1 MAEPATPKPQREHI
15 FPATKLTE
23 MVMQWK
29 TAVAEKREA
38 EAMRLLTEIV
48 VDSQEML
55 RRFAVH
61 EGFAKTVDIGIL
73 LGSAN
78 SKIMRWITGWE
89 PSRGSLFKWFNACAK
104 NTWLS
109 EVNKEN
115 NFRKRYHVTGD
126 DLEKFFGAEEHA
138 VTTSEALKE
147 TNARV
152 TQITSRWGNF
162 QEIGTLGYILRC
174 LQEGVDDKDAVVRGA
189 TYAWGCDSQLVK
201 FFYTWCLFELR
212 AQWAD
217 KVRIPFTE
225 QDVIRAAHSYT
236 YLPDLLNIISF
247 DQFKRMVTIMG
258 GARLKIP
265 TLAQV
270 AKLREHVAIHKQ
282 IEATDMTPDEISA
295 IAKQRKRSMKSAE
308 EIFEQMTA
316 TMNEDRQGD
325 HAIFDDDSAHESD
338 AHEDPT
344 DHDDHG

>member
-1 MAEPATPKPQREHI
+1 
-15 FPATKLTE
+15 
-23 MVMQWK
+23 MQWK
-29 TAVAEKREA
+29 SATAEHREA

-104 NTWLS
+104 NVWLS

-147 TNARV
+147 TNSRI
-152 TQITSRWGNF
+152 TQITSRWGNK
-162 QEIGTLGYILRC
+162 QEIGTLGFILRC

-189 TYAWGCDSQLVK
+189 AYAWGCDFQLVK

-225 QDVIRAAHSYT
+225 QDVVRAAHSYT

-247 DQFKRMVTIMG
+247 DQFKKMVTIMG

-270 AKLREHVAIHKQ
+270 AKLREHVAIHAQ
-282 IEATDMTPDEISA
+282 IEATDMTPDEIA
-295 IAKQRKRSMKSAE
+295 AVAKLRKRSTKSAE

-316 TMNEDRQGD
+316 TLHEDRQGD
-325 HAIFDDDSAHESD
+325 YPIFEDDALDIDESHEGD
-338 AHEDPT
+338 TTDEHE
-344 DHDDHG
+344 